1 VLDDDLA
8 GTGHRLYGLLP
19 NMTYLI
25 GRGGRVHFRADW
37 TDPPT
42 IEQAIRYLL
51 DARDRRREG
60 LSLKPFYAEFLGYR
74 WSSQAAFMAGLE
86 VAGPQAVSNF
96 LNFLNFR
103 GIRNGGKFAG
113 SPSLVLTVW
122 PSYD

>member
-1 VLDDDLA
+1 MNE
-8 GTGHRLYGLLP
+8 R
-19 NMTYLI
+19 TYN
-25 GRGGRVHFRADW
+25 
-37 TDPPT
+37 
-42 IEQAIRYLL
+42 
-51 DARDRRREG
+51 
-60 LSLKPFYAEFLGYR
+60 YAEFLGYR
-74 WSSQAAFMAGLE
+74 WSSQTAFMAGLE

>member
-1 VLDDDLA
+1 VLVDDLA

-25 GRGGRVHFRADW
+25 GRGGRVLFRADW

-51 DARDRRREG
+51 EARDRRRDG

-86 VAGPQAVSNF
+86 VAGPQAVSD
-96 LNFLNFR
+96 FR
-103 GIRNGGKFAG
+103 AAMERWAGGTPLKG
-113 SPSLVLTVW
+113 RIDP
-122 PSYD
+122 PE